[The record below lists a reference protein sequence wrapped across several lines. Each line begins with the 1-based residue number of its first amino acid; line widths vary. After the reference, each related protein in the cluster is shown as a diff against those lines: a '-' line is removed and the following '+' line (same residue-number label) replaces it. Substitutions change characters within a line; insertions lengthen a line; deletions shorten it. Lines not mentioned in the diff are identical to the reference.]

1 MIKKTAQ
8 YGDLEVPDN
17 FDELSPEEQQ
27 KELRKAA
34 AGKQKISPQLGSM
47 SALEQAQGFLA
58 ESLQGLT
65 IGTSDEI
72 KSALA
77 EAFNLPKTIFTE
89 QELGETYTRVK
100 EKERKE
106 LEEYA
111 RLYPKSAI
119 AANITGSVLPI
130 AASTLLGG
138 PGGTAAT
145 TGTTAARA
153 KQILDSSRLLA
164 GGMTKPGA
172 SLTKKMVEGA
182 KMGAA
187 QGAVG
192 AVGYSQESD
201 PLTLSGQASGGAVFG
216 GLLGASIPPSLKAS
230 GYVLNKLSQPIV
242 QTYKKIFTPDSTKV
256 NFTKNEIEQIKNI
269 STDFLQDEI
278 DIDQII
284 SKISNNI
291 SADKLEGVTP
301 VEILADYGG
310 DAVRKKLSAMNL
322 EIPGGKIKETL
333 VERGTGSVEA
343 KGKDLL
349 QDRVSNIQS
358 TRIISSLKNSANKV
372 IKTKGINLEGGVDS
386 LSETIQKKVGPLY
399 DVAYQNNR
407 AVDNLNIYKYLEV
420 PVIKEAYEKARKNYL
435 LETINRNPG
444 IGIST
449 ADEIGIPPLK
459 NLLIKNENGQ
469 IVGVTKNLPLAF
481 LDQIKRSADGTTYA
495 LKRATDRSK
504 ITSRE
509 ASNRKNIA
517 NQFRDLLKNSVNGD
531 EYADALSQA
540 ADNFALKDAYELGQ
554 KAKVLSK
561 TKTGNVFSQEYDN
574 LKTTVEKDAFKMG
587 VFNNILDGINAMT
600 DSSNLAEK
608 LTNNPALR
616 DKIQILFSGTDGFES
631 FINRLGREDQIAKT
645 GKDVLRGTGRQLA
658 DDRSGF
664 LQFLSDALVAGTEP
678 TGSAGIRSQ
687 AKIAGQTRDILFD
700 TGTKNQ
706 KAFQDI
712 MLSQDPKKQQDILKL
727 IKQLQKTEISEA
739 EKSNILRSS
748 LIRST
753 APSSIEPL
761 NQTLFDD

>member
-645 GKDVLRGTGRQLA
+645 GKDVLRGTGRQLG
-658 DDRSGF
+658 DDRGGF
-664 LQFLSDALVAGTEP
+664 LQFLSDLFVAGSEP

>member
-201 PLTLSGQASGGAVFG
+201 PRTLIGQGVGGGALG
-216 GLLGASIPPSLKAS
+216 GLLGASVPPTLKVS

-444 IGIST
+444 ISIST

-727 IKQLQKTEISEA
+727 MKQLQKTEISEA

-753 APSSIEPL
+753 APSSMEAL

>member
-47 SALEQAQGFLA
+47 SALEQAQGVLA

-72 KSALA
+72 KAALA

-145 TGTTAARA
+145 TGATAARA

-201 PLTLSGQASGGAVFG
+201 PLTLSGQASGGAALG
-216 GLLGASIPPSLKAS
+216 GLLGASVPPSLKVPS
-230 GYVLNKLSQPIV
+230 YVLNKLSQPIV

-284 SKISNNI
+284 SKISNNV

-435 LETINRNPG
+435 LETINRN
-444 IGIST
+444 
-449 ADEIGIPPLK
+449 A
-459 NLLIKNENGQ
+459 IKKSFN
-469 IVGVTKNLPLAF
+469 K
-481 LDQIKRSADGTTYA
+481 KRKWT
-495 LKRATDRSK
+495 
-504 ITSRE
+504 
-509 ASNRKNIA
+509 
-517 NQFRDLLKNSVNGD
+517 NSWC
-531 EYADALSQA
+531 
-540 ADNFALKDAYELGQ
+540 
-554 KAKVLSK
+554 
-561 TKTGNVFSQEYDN
+561 
-574 LKTTVEKDAFKMG
+574 
-587 VFNNILDGINAMT
+587 
-600 DSSNLAEK
+600 
-608 LTNNPALR
+608 
-616 DKIQILFSGTDGFES
+616 
-631 FINRLGREDQIAKT
+631 
-645 GKDVLRGTGRQLA
+645 
-658 DDRSGF
+658 
-664 LQFLSDALVAGTEP
+664 
-678 TGSAGIRSQ
+678 
-687 AKIAGQTRDILFD
+687 
-700 TGTKNQ
+700 
-706 KAFQDI
+706 
-712 MLSQDPKKQQDILKL
+712 
-727 IKQLQKTEISEA
+727 
-739 EKSNILRSS
+739 
-748 LIRST
+748 
-753 APSSIEPL
+753 
-761 NQTLFDD
+761 

>member
-119 AANITGSVLPI
+119 AANIAGSVLPI

-145 TGTTAARA
+145 TGATAARA

-182 KMGAA
+182 KMGGA

-201 PLTLSGQASGGAVFG
+201 PRTLIGQGVGGGALG
-216 GLLGASIPPSLKAS
+216 GLLGASVPPTLKVS

-727 IKQLQKTEISEA
+727 MKQLQKTEISEA

-753 APSSIEPL
+753 APSSMEAL

>member
-17 FDELSPEEQQ
+17 FDELSFKEQQ

-34 AGKQKISPQLGSM
+34 VGKQKISPQRKSM
-47 SALEQAQGFLA
+47 SVLEQAQGVLA

-130 AASTLLGG
+130 VASTLLGG

-145 TGTTAARA
+145 TGATAAKA

-182 KMGAA
+182 KMGGA
-187 QGAVG
+187 QGVVG

-201 PLTLSGQASGGAVFG
+201 PRTLIGQGVGGGALG
-216 GLLGASIPPSLKAS
+216 GLLGASVPPTLKVS

-242 QTYKKIFTPDSTKV
+242 QTYKKIFTPDSAKV

-269 STDFLQDEI
+269 STDFLQDEV

-310 DAVRKKLSAMNL
+310 DAVRKKLGAMNL
-322 EIPGGKIKETL
+322 EIPGEKIKETL

-407 AVDNLNIYKYLEV
+407 AVENLDIYKYLEV

-435 LETINRNPG
+435 LETINKNPG

-459 NLLIKNENGQ
+459 NLLVKNESGQ

-481 LDQIKRSADGTTYA
+481 LDQIKRSADGTTFA

-616 DKIQILFSGTDGFES
+616 DKIQILFSGTDGFEG

-727 IKQLQKTEISEA
+727 MKQLQKTEISEA

-753 APSSIEPL
+753 APSSIEAL
-761 NQTLFDD
+761 NQTLFND

>member
-17 FDELSPEEQQ
+17 FDELGFKEQQ

-34 AGKQKISPQLGSM
+34 DGKQKISPQLGSM
-47 SALEQAQGFLA
+47 SALEQAQGAIA

-72 KSALA
+72 KAALA
-77 EAFNLPKTIFTE
+77 EAFNLPKTIFTK

-100 EKERKE
+100 EKKRKE
-106 LEEYA
+106 LEEYS

-119 AANITGSVLPI
+119 AANVVGSVLPI

-145 TGTTAARA
+145 STATAARA

-164 GGMTKPGA
+164 GGITKPGA

-182 KMGAA
+182 KMGGA

-192 AVGYSQESD
+192 AVGYSEESD
-201 PLTLSGQASGGAVFG
+201 PKNLIGQGIGGGVLG
-216 GLLGASIPPSLKAS
+216 GFLGASIPPALQVS
-230 GYVLNKLSQPIV
+230 GYVLNKLSQPII
-242 QTYKKIFTPDSTKV
+242 QATKKIFSSDSAKL
-256 NFTKNEIEQIKNI
+256 NFTKDEIEQIKNI
-269 STDFLQDEI
+269 GVDFLQDEI
-278 DIDQII
+278 DVDQII
-284 SKISNNI
+284 LKISNNI
-291 SADKLEGVTP
+291 SADKLEGITP

-310 DAVRKKLSAMNL
+310 DAVRNKLKGMNL

-333 VERGTGSVEA
+333 IERGTGSVEA
-343 KGKDLL
+343 KGTDLI
-349 QDRVSNIQS
+349 QDKVSNIQS

-372 IKTKGINLEGGVDS
+372 VKTKGINLEGGVDK
-386 LSETIQKKVGPLY
+386 LSEISQKKVGPLY
-399 DVAYQNNR
+399 DTAYQNNKE
-407 AVDNLNIYKYLEV
+407 VKNLDIYKYLEV

-435 LETINRNPG
+435 YETLTLNPG
-444 IGIST
+444 MGIST

-459 NLLIKNENGQ
+459 SLLVKNENGQ
-469 IVGVTKNLPLAF
+469 IIGTTTNLPLAF
-481 LDQIKRSADGTTYA
+481 LDQIKRAADGTTFA
-495 LKRATDRSK
+495 LKRATDKSK

-517 NQFRDLLKNSVNGD
+517 NQFRDLLKSSVNGD
-531 EYADALSQA
+531 EYADALLQA
-540 ADNFALKDAYELGQ
+540 SDNFALKDAYELGQ

-587 VFNNILDGINAMT
+587 VFNSVLDGVNSMT

-608 LTNNPALR
+608 LTNTPALR
-616 DKIQILFSGTDGFES
+616 DKMQILFSGSDGFES
-631 FINRLGREDQIAKT
+631 FVERLAREDKISQT
-645 GKDVLRGTGRQLA
+645 GKRVLSGAGRQVT
-658 DDRSGF
+658 DDRNGF
-664 LQFLSDALVAGTEP
+664 LQFLSDLFVGVSEP

-687 AKIAGQTRDILFD
+687 AKIAGQTRDIVFD

-712 MLSQDPKKQQDILKL
+712 MLSQDPRKQQDILKL
-727 IKQLQKTEISEA
+727 MKGLQQTEISDA
-739 EKSNILRSS
+739 AKSNLLRSG
-748 LIRST
+748 ITRST
-753 APSSIEPL
+753 APSSVDVL
-761 NQTLFDD
+761 NEVLFNE

>member
-47 SALEQAQGFLA
+47 SALEQAQGVLA

-72 KSALA
+72 KAALA

-89 QELGETYTRVK
+89 QEFGETYTRVK
-100 EKERKE
+100 EKEKKE

-119 AANITGSVLPI
+119 AANIAGSVLPI

-182 KMGAA
+182 KMGGA

-201 PLTLSGQASGGAVFG
+201 PLTLSGQAAGGAVLG
-216 GLLGASIPPSLKAS
+216 GLLGASVPPTLKAS

-242 QTYKKIFTPDSTKV
+242 QTYKKIFTPDSAKV
-256 NFTKNEIEQIKNI
+256 NFTKNEIEQIKSI

-310 DAVRKKLSAMNL
+310 DAVRKKLRAMNL
-322 EIPGGKIKETL
+322 EIPGGRIKETL

-372 IKTKGINLEGGVDS
+372 IKTKGINLEGGVDG
-386 LSETIQKKVGPLY
+386 LSKAIQKKVGPLY

-407 AVDNLNIYKYLEV
+407 AVDNLNVYRYLEV

-435 LETINRNPG
+435 LETINKNPG

-469 IVGVTKNLPLAF
+469 IVDVTKKLPLAF
-481 LDQIKRSADGTTYA
+481 LDQIKRSADGTTFA

-509 ASNRKNIA
+509 AGNRKNIA

-540 ADNFALKDAYELGQ
+540 ADNFALKEAYELGQ
-554 KAKVLSK
+554 KSKVLSK
-561 TKTGNVFSQEYDN
+561 TKTGNVFSQEYEN

-616 DKIQILFSGTDGFES
+616 DKIQILFSGTDGFEG
-631 FINRLGREDQIAKT
+631 FINRLGREDQIAQT
-645 GKDVLRGTGRQLA
+645 GKDVLRGTSQQFG
-658 DDRSGF
+658 DDRGGF
-664 LQFLSDALVAGTEP
+664 LQFLSDLFVAGSEP

-727 IKQLQKTEISEA
+727 MKQLQKTQISEA

-753 APSSIEPL
+753 APSSIETL
-761 NQTLFDD
+761 NQTLFDE

>member
-1 MIKKTAQ
+1 M
-8 YGDLEVPDN
+8 
-17 FDELSPEEQQ
+17 
-27 KELRKAA
+27 
-34 AGKQKISPQLGSM
+34 
-47 SALEQAQGFLA
+47 
-58 ESLQGLT
+58 T

-201 PLTLSGQASGGAVFG
+201 PLTLSGQASGGAALG

-727 IKQLQKTEISEA
+727 MKQLQKTEISEA

-753 APSSIEPL
+753 APSSMEAL

>member
-145 TGTTAARA
+145 TGATAAKA

-216 GLLGASIPPSLKAS
+216 GLLGASIPPSLKAT

-386 LSETIQKKVGPLY
+386 LSETIQKKEGPLY
-399 DVAYQNNR
+399 DVAYKNNR
-407 AVDNLNIYKYLEV
+407 AVDNLNINKYLEV
-420 PVIKEAYEKARKNYL
+420 HVIKEE
-435 LETINRNPG
+435 
-444 IGIST
+444 
-449 ADEIGIPPLK
+449 
-459 NLLIKNENGQ
+459 
-469 IVGVTKNLPLAF
+469 
-481 LDQIKRSADGTTYA
+481 
-495 LKRATDRSK
+495 
-504 ITSRE
+504 
-509 ASNRKNIA
+509 
-517 NQFRDLLKNSVNGD
+517 
-531 EYADALSQA
+531 
-540 ADNFALKDAYELGQ
+540 
-554 KAKVLSK
+554 
-561 TKTGNVFSQEYDN
+561 
-574 LKTTVEKDAFKMG
+574 
-587 VFNNILDGINAMT
+587 
-600 DSSNLAEK
+600 
-608 LTNNPALR
+608 
-616 DKIQILFSGTDGFES
+616 
-631 FINRLGREDQIAKT
+631 
-645 GKDVLRGTGRQLA
+645 
-658 DDRSGF
+658 
-664 LQFLSDALVAGTEP
+664 
-678 TGSAGIRSQ
+678 
-687 AKIAGQTRDILFD
+687 
-700 TGTKNQ
+700 
-706 KAFQDI
+706 
-712 MLSQDPKKQQDILKL
+712 
-727 IKQLQKTEISEA
+727 
-739 EKSNILRSS
+739 
-748 LIRST
+748 
-753 APSSIEPL
+753 
-761 NQTLFDD
+761 

>member
-753 APSSIEPL
+753 APSSMEAL

>member
-72 KSALA
+72 KAALA

-100 EKERKE
+100 EKEKKE

-119 AANITGSVLPI
+119 AANIAGSVLPI

-145 TGTTAARA
+145 TGATAAKA

-554 KAKVLSK
+554 KSKVLSK

-645 GKDVLRGTGRQLA
+645 GKDVLRGTGRQLG
-658 DDRSGF
+658 DDRGGF
-664 LQFLSDALVAGTEP
+664 LQFLSDLFVAGSEP